1 MTDARFE
8 VDHFIYP
15 NLPSLFYRSDVA
27 EQRRSIVPSVQGLPT
42 LALVQAGY
50 RQTRQ
55 QGFTASFGPDGPLR
69 EPAYQHLHGLWV
81 SQKVF
86 WLRHTGAMD
95 RHVATLTP
103 IDKAGR
109 VWATPTKP
117 ILPFNFDQTR
127 NPNSW
132 AFSIYVDGQAYTDTF
147 TVDREQG
154 IITFPDS
161 ASITR
166 TSRVAMRY
174 TWRALVRIVAF
185 DVSSRDAYEYRYGEV
200 TFQEVYVDQE
210 PPYGSPKAL
219 VQCKAQP
226 EVHFPIEGI
235 GVICQPRI
243 RNIWSARIPLSLGIV
258 CNPRV
263 RISKVEPDLPIFDLD
278 LGMGF
283 SNPRVT
289 TSLQAAPMAMGLDLG
304 MNYNTPSRSGVYT
317 INLYQGSRLIY
328 TLNEVTL
335 PVGSETFDLERQLP
349 DAVVRQISD
358 WDNLELEIISLVP
371 TVFSVD
377 YVGLVAERWAKQ
389 LPLQMDLS
397 LGMRMGN
404 PRIRPATVVTSPP
417 VEVGLVI
424 GMRVNTPRITNTQVA
439 EPLDK

>member
-42 LALVQAGY
+42 LALVQSGY

-55 QGFTASFGPDGPLR
+55 QGFTASFGQDGPLR
-69 EPAYQHLHGLWV
+69 EAAYQHLHGLWV
-81 SQKVF
+81 SQKTF
-86 WLRHTGAMD
+86 WIRHTGAMD
-95 RHVATLTP
+95 RHMATLTP

-117 ILPFNFDQTR
+117 ILPHNFDQTR

-132 AFSIYVDGQAYTDTF
+132 SFSIYVDGQVYNDAF
-147 TVDREQG
+147 TVDSSQG
-154 IITFPDS
+154 IITFPDN
-161 ASITR
+161 APVTR
-166 TSRVAMRY
+166 TSRVSMRY

-185 DVSSRDAYEYRYGEV
+185 DLSSQDQYEYRYGEV

-210 PPYGSPKAL
+210 PPYGTPKAL

-226 EVHFPIEGI
+226 EVHLPIEGL

-243 RNIWSARIPLSLGIV
+243 RNTWKAHIPITIGII

-263 RISKVEPDLPIFDLD
+263 RISKAEPDLPTFDLD
-278 LGMGF
+278 LGVGF

-289 TSLQAAPMAMGLDLG
+289 TKLQAPPLSMGIDLG
-304 MNYNTPSRSGVYT
+304 LSYDTPSRSGAYT
-317 INLYQGSRLIY
+317 INLYQGSQLIY

-335 PVGSETFDLERQLP
+335 PTGSATLDLERQLP
-349 DAVVRQISD
+349 DSVVRQISD
-358 WDNLELEIISLVP
+358 WDALELEIVSLVP
-371 TVFSVD
+371 TVYNVD

-389 LPLQMDLS
+389 LPLQMELT

-417 VEVGLVI
+417 IQVGLGL
-424 GMRVNTPRITNTQVA
+424 GMQVNTPRITNTKVA